1 MENFAENEELRVGER
16 IEKLIDLFD
25 TKKQASELAGVSVEQ
40 LKRWTRG
47 LSKPPFTGIAKLCAA
62 QNISLDFIYTGLS
75 PTHADHP
82 ENANMPAFSDEDFA
96 LVPQLNI
103 EASAGLGISNG
114 DHEIVENHLAFKKSW
129 LKRHNI
135 NPASASAITVTGDSM
150 DPTIRNGDTLLI
162 DTSINEIRDNGI
174 YIVVVN
180 GMTMVK
186 RIHLKLNRSIT
197 LISDNPNYPSEE
209 IIFDDTHQLH
219 IAGRVMWFGRGI

>member
-1 MENFAENEELRVGER
+1 MENFAEKEDIRVGER
-16 IEKLIDLFD
+16 IDSLINLFE
-25 TKKQASELAGVSVEQ
+25 TKKEASELAGVSVEQ

-75 PTHADHP
+75 PAHVEHP
-82 ENANMPAFSDEDFA
+82 KNTDTPIISDKDFA

-103 EASAGLGISNG
+103 EASAGLGITNG
-114 DHEIVENHLAFKKSW
+114 DHELVENHLAFKKSW
-129 LKRHNI
+129 LKQHNI
-135 NPASASAITVTGDSM
+135 NPAFASAITVTGDSM

-162 DTSINEIRDNGI
+162 DTSISEIRDNGI

-186 RIHLKLNRSIT
+186 RVHIKLSRSIT
-197 LISDNPNYPSEE
+197 LISDNKNYPDEE
-209 IIFDDTHQLH
+209 IVFDDTHQLR